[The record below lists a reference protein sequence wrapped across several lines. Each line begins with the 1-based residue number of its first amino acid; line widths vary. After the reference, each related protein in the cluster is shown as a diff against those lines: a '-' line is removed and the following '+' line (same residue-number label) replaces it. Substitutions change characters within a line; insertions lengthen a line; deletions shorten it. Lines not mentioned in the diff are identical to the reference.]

1 MNRMKTYFALLLALA
16 LCAVILTGCTGT
28 KASEPTPTPSATP
41 APTAT
46 AKPSATPAPTATAKP
61 SATPAP
67 TATAKPSATP
77 APSATAKPS
86 TTPAPTATE
95 KPGETST
102 SAGDAAPVVTAR
114 PSPTPLPKPDKALM
128 IDDWA
133 AEYVEG
139 DVEEVLENLL
149 NNPEPEIV
157 IELPEVKA

>member
-77 APSATAKPS
+77 APTATAKPS
-86 TTPAPTATE
+86 ATE
-95 KPGETST
+95 KPGETS
-102 SAGDAAPVVTAR
+102 SFAGDAVPVVTAR
-114 PSPTPLPKPDKALM
+114 PSPTPLRKPDKALM
-128 IDDWA
+128 IDEWA

-139 DVEEVLENLL
+139 DVGEVLENLFTD
-149 NNPEPEIV
+149 PEPEIV